1 MDPQREHYARIC
13 REYLGA
19 RTDTLCH
26 RIYSIQWQERLFAL
40 VPPLPEGARFLDPM
54 CGSGDLAAA
63 AGARYH
69 TAVGLDLSPEMLGAA
84 RIPPNGATARLVA
97 GDVRALPFPEKS
109 YDVVMI
115 RGSLHHVHSDFR
127 RALAEVSRVLRP
139 GGFLVLSEPVDDH
152 PLIRMIRA
160 VVYRAS
166 PLFGP
171 GERAFRTRHL
181 LAALGEAGFQVRQA
195 KPFGYVA
202 YALIGNTDVLPLLRS
217 LRRMPLIRGLI
228 RLDEVMASLPVLRG
242 LHFAVEIL
250 AQRRTIPGGAAPLR
264 GRGGAA

>member
-1 MDPQREHYARIC
+1 MDPQREHYARIH

-19 RTDTLCH
+19 RTAALCH
-26 RIYSIQWQERLFAL
+26 RLYNLRWEERLFGL

-54 CGSGDLAAA
+54 CGSGDLAR
-63 AGARYH
+63 AGAARYR
-69 TAVGLDLSPEMLGAA
+69 TAIGSDLSPEMLGAA
-84 RIPPNGATARLVA
+84 PVSPSGNPARLVA
-97 GDVRALPFPEKS
+97 ADVRALPFPEKR

-115 RGSLHHVHSDFR
+115 RGSLHHVQRDFR

-152 PLIRMIRA
+152 PLIRAIRA

-171 GERAFRTRHL
+171 GERAFRTRDL
-181 LAALGEAGFQVRQA
+181 VAALDEAGFQVRQV
-195 KPFGYVA
+195 KPFGYAA
-202 YALIGNTDVLPLLRS
+202 YALIGNTDVLPLLRG
-217 LRRMPLIRGLI
+217 LRSASLIRGLI
-228 RLDEVMASLPVLRG
+228 RLDEVMASIPVLRA
-242 LHFAVEIL
+242 LHFAVEVL
-250 AQRRTIPGGAAPLR
+250 AQRRTIPEGTPPR